1 MVIHLVNDI
10 DCDYNKLL
18 LIYTELVQLL
28 HLFRVYRM
36 PVDLRDRS

>member
-18 LIYTELVQLL
+18 LIYTELVQRLL
-28 HLFRVYRM
+28 FFRVYRM
-36 PVDLRDRS
+36 PLDPPD